1 MAGPSVNP
9 TPVEQL
15 RSQRPATRAVLA
27 FVFLLAL
34 GAIVLLG
41 AGEAGAQS
49 ATPGG
54 STPSSQIS
62 SPTSASAVSATL
74 EECVTAVAQGERAA
88 TFSGEMTAIPGTVRM
103 SMRIDVEERVPGEAA
118 FHAVTASGLGVWR
131 SADPKV
137 KVYKYLKQV
146 TNLSSPASYRGF
158 VQFRWVGEKGR
169 TIKRAERMTTR
180 CLQPASPA
188 EPAGPE
194 GGSAPSTG
202 GAAAPVAG

>member
-1 MAGPSVNP
+1 MDEG
-9 TPVEQL
+9 L
-15 RSQRPATRAVLA
+15 RRSIARTRVALRA
-27 FVFLLAL
+27 LLACAGVL
-34 GAIVLLG
+34 VLLL
-41 AGEAGAQS
+41 AARAS
-49 ATPGG
+49 AASTVAGG
-54 STPSSQIS
+54 SNASQVT
-62 SPTSASAVSATL
+62 SPTSSTGVSATL
-74 EECVTAVAQGERAA
+74 EECVTAVTQSERAA

-103 SMRIDVEERVPGEAA
+103 AMRIDVEERVPGEAA
-118 FHAVTASGLGVWR
+118 FHAVTAPGLGVWR

-158 VQFRWVGEKGR
+158 VQFRWVGDKGR

-188 EPAGPE
+188 EPSGPG

-202 GAAAPVAG
+202 SAATPIAG

>member
-1 MAGPSVNP
+1 MDEGLRRSIARTRVALRALLACAG
-9 TPVEQL
+9 
-15 RSQRPATRAVLA
+15 VLA
-27 FVFLLAL
+27 LLLA
-34 GAIVLLG
+34 AR
-41 AGEAGAQS
+41 AS
-49 ATPGG
+49 AASTVVGG
-54 STPSSQIS
+54 SNASQVT
-62 SPTSASAVSATL
+62 SPTSSSGVSATL
-74 EECVTAVAQGERAA
+74 EECVTAVTQSERAA

-103 SMRIDVEERVPGEAA
+103 AMRIDVEERVPGEAA

-158 VQFRWVGEKGR
+158 VQFRWVGDKGR
-169 TIKRAERMTTR
+169 TIKRAERMTMR

-202 GAAAPVAG
+202 SASAPVAG